1 MTLRRFLPT
10 ITVLLAACAVGPQY
24 SRPALDVPEVFRD
37 ETGARG
43 TASLADLSWW
53 DIYRDPTLR
62 ELLKTAVEQNRDI
75 KIAAARVTEAR
86 AQAAIARVA
95 QFPQA
100 NANFDAQRGRVFQGG
115 DYVTGA
121 LFTADGQ
128 VSFELDLWGRLASL
142 SDAAR
147 ANLLATEYARDGVT
161 SSLVGDVAT
170 AYFDLIAFDQQLR
183 VTQRTVGVRQRFL
196 DLTQSKLR
204 NGAAA
209 GIDVNRADASLAAAE
224 ATAAELR
231 RQIAQTENRLRI
243 LLGENPA
250 PITRPDVDLE
260 ALPAPPDVPP
270 GLPSSLLERRP
281 DLRLA
286 EASLAGATANVRAA
300 KAALY
305 PTISLTGSF
314 GWESLELTKLFTGP
328 TKVWSLG
335 LDVLQPL
342 INAQRN
348 RHQVEAAQARAEQ
361 VLLQYQ
367 NAVAQ
372 AFREVSDALVAR
384 QRYDEQL
391 RAQQQQVN
399 ALQEAS
405 ARVLRRY
412 EVGYSSYFEVI
423 DAQSSLYTAQLL
435 LVQARR
441 NSLVTVVQLYK
452 ALGGGWDRAAAQHA
466 ATLANR
472 TVHRIP
478 RSA

>member
-147 ANLLATEYARDGVT
+147 ANLLATGYARDGVT

-286 EASLAGATANVRAA
+286 EASLAGATANVHAA
-300 KAALY
+300 KAALYPTISLTGSFGWESLELTKLFTGPTKVKAALY

-412 EVGYSSYFEVI
+412 EVG
-423 DAQSSLYTAQLL
+423 
-435 LVQARR
+435 
-441 NSLVTVVQLYK
+441 
-452 ALGGGWDRAAAQHA
+452 
-466 ATLANR
+466 
-472 TVHRIP
+472 
-478 RSA
+478 

>member
-1 MTLRRFLPT
+1 
-10 ITVLLAACAVGPQY
+10 V
-24 SRPALDVPEVFRD
+24 
-37 ETGARG
+37 
-43 TASLADLSWW
+43 
-53 DIYRDPTLR
+53 
-62 ELLKTAVEQNRDI
+62 
-75 KIAAARVTEAR
+75 
-86 AQAAIARVA
+86 
-95 QFPQA
+95 
-100 NANFDAQRGRVFQGG
+100 
-115 DYVTGA
+115 
-121 LFTADGQ
+121 
-128 VSFELDLWGRLASL
+128 GRLASL
-142 SDAAR
+142 FDAAR

-161 SSLVGDVAT
+161 SSLIGDVAT

-209 GIDVNRADASLAAAE
+209 GIDVNRADASLAAAQ
-224 ATAAELR
+224 AIAADLR

-250 PITRPDVDLE
+250 PVARPDVDLE

-286 EASLAGATANVRAA
+286 EASVAGATANVRAA

-348 RHQVEAAQARAEQ
+348 RHQVEATQARAEQ
-361 VLLQYQ
+361 ALLQYQ

-372 AFREVSDALVAR
+372 AFREVADALVAR

-399 ALQEAS
+399 ALQEAN
-405 ARVLRRY
+405 ARILRRY

-423 DAQSSLYTAQLL
+423 DAQSSLYAAQLL

-452 ALGGGWDRAAAQHA
+452 ALGGGWERAAQAHA
-466 ATLANR
+466 ATLPSR
-472 TVHRIP
+472 TGHRIP